1 MFLIRSNPILT
12 TDSERLQAY
21 HLFYHMENIETG
33 LLLMVVGMTTV
44 FIILLIVIALG
55 KGLIALVNK
64 YAPEE
69 TAAKKQFLRQ
79 TIRSIE
85 NSQTESVKTAAG
97 SFQRTSARASENSS
111 SNLLSPSETAA
122 IVAAVS
128 VATAGQGKVIRIE
141 KI

>member
-1 MFLIRSNPILT
+1 
-12 TDSERLQAY
+12 
-21 HLFYHMENIETG
+21 MENIETG

-44 FIILLIVIALG
+44 FAILLIVIYLG

-69 TAAKKQFLRQ
+69 VVVKKQMVTQ
-79 TIRSIE
+79 AVTAQAASI
-85 NSQTESVKTAAG
+85 SGKT
-97 SFQRTSARASENSS
+97 
-111 SNLLSPSETAA
+111 TAA

-128 VATAGQGKVIRIE
+128 MTTGGQGKVPKIE